1 MGEGCAGEGEKSE
14 RVRGVQVRGKSE
26 RVRGVQVRGGRVNG

>member
-1 MGEGCAGEGEKSE
+1 MGEGGKSE

-26 RVRGVQVRGGRVNG
+26 SEGCAGEGGKE